1 MTPTPDQTSTG
12 SASEVS
18 DVRVTLARFE
28 TKLDLVIGQH
38 GTRLDDHEGRLRA
51 VEARPT
57 VTPKGLVAAI
67 ASTVAIL
74 GGSVAFL
81 DRLYGA

>member
-1 MTPTPDQTSTG
+1 MTPTPDTP
-12 SASEVS
+12 APPPSEVS

-28 TKLDLVIGQH
+28 TKLDLVISQH
-38 GTRLDDHEGRLRA
+38 GSTLTDHEARLRN

-67 ASTVAIL
+67 VSTVGIL